1 MYLKVNAVRP
11 LTVPAGLQCA
21 VDGDTVRPLTSLMVI
36 LMLASVP
43 LLQIVL
49 GGLRL
54 VLSGATVRRLKDQEE
69 EDKPTSDPPIVVGE
83 LEKRQVRGHK
93 HRERKLERQRLEK
106 DRKEERVGDHRV
118 ELGVILQLGAVE
130 VEEEVKEEVEEEE
143 EDFLKAKD
151 EVMEE

>member
-1 MYLKVNAVRP
+1 
-11 LTVPAGLQCA
+11 
-21 VDGDTVRPLTSLMVI
+21 MVI

-49 GGLRL
+49 GGLRH
-54 VLSGATVRRLKDQEE
+54 VLSGVTVRRLKDQEE
-69 EDKPTSDPPIVVGE
+69 EDKSTPDPPIVVKE
-83 LEKRQVRGHK
+83 LEKRQAEAIGNK

-130 VEEEVKEEVEEEE
+130 MEEEVKEEVEEEE